1 LREVIVLNVGLRLGL
16 LLAMLV
22 ASLDVAAE
30 PRVWTLT
37 DVRVHRFSSYAFSDP
52 PTDPVTGYFVYDD
65 AAGAITNWSV
75 RFPQPFFDFPSFTY
89 VPGNSLTYVIHAPP
103 RQPLLGFSA
112 VMGAP
117 GPDFGVRQLQLV
129 PLGALD
135 GSSARVALDISES
148 RVDYILLEPATRRS
162 IATGSLTLTPEPPPV
177 VIAQVDEFYHA
188 GLRHYYITAEDAE
201 KQALDTGVHPGW
213 QRTGE
218 SFKAY
223 AAGSRAGGSINPV
236 CRFYSPPLI
245 YLYGVASPDEVGA
258 DSHFFS
264 ADAGECMAV
273 FRKWWWFW
281 GWPQDN
287 VFQIDRPD
295 KKSGACPVGTIPVYR
310 LWNQRVDSNHRYTTS
325 AAIKAQ
331 MLAAG
336 YLDEGVEM
344 CALQ

>member
-1 LREVIVLNVGLRLGL
+1 MLTACLRLGL
-16 LLAMLV
+16 LLATFV
-22 ASLDVAAE
+22 ASLHVAAE

-37 DVRVHRFSSYAFSDP
+37 DVLIQRFSPNAFSN

-65 AAGAITNWSV
+65 ATGTISNWSV
-75 RFPQPFFDFPSFTY
+75 RFPVPFFDFPSFTY
-89 VPGNSLTYVIHAPP
+89 VPGNSLTYVFHAPP
-103 RQPLLGFSA
+103 RQPFLGFSA
-112 VMGAP
+112 MMGEP

-129 PLGALD
+129 PLGPLD
-135 GSSARVALDISES
+135 GSNAVVALDTSES
-148 RVDYILLEPATRRS
+148 RVDYILLGPTTRRS
-162 IATGSLTLTPEPPPV
+162 ISTGSLTLTPQPPPV

-188 GLRHYYITAEDAE
+188 GLRHYYITADDAE

-236 CRFYSPPLI
+236 CQFYSPPI
-245 YLYGVASPDEVGA
+245 IVVEEQYEVGA

-273 FRKWWWFW
+273 FRRWWWFW

-287 VFQIDRPD
+287 VFQIDLPD

-336 YLDEGVEM
+336 YLDEGVVM

>member
-1 LREVIVLNVGLRLGL
+1 MHIVCLRLGL
-16 LLAMLV
+16 LLATLV
-22 ASLDVAAE
+22 ASLHVAAE

-37 DVRVHRFSSYAFSDP
+37 DVRIQLFNGNTPSIPAA
-52 PTDPVTGYFVYDD
+52 PVTGYFVYD
-65 AAGAITNWSV
+65 AATQTISNWSV
-75 RFPQPFFDFPSFTY
+75 RFPEPFFDFPSFTY
-89 VPGNSLTYVIHAPP
+89 VPGNSLAYVWHAPP
-103 RQPLLGFSA
+103 RQPFLGFSA
-112 VMGAP
+112 VMGEP

-129 PLGALD
+129 PLGPLD
-135 GSSARVALDISES
+135 GSNTVVALDTSES
-148 RVDYILLEPATRRS
+148 RVDYILIGPTARRS
-162 IATGSLTLTPEPPPV
+162 IATGSLTLTPQPPPV
-177 VIAQVDEFYHA
+177 VIAPVDEFYHS

-201 KQALDTGVHPGW
+201 KQALDAGVHPGW

-236 CRFYSPPLI
+236 CRFYSPPI
-245 YLYGVASPDEVGA
+245 AEVADELVVGA

-287 VFQIDRPD
+287 VFQIDLPD
-295 KKSGACPVGTIPVYR
+295 KKTGACPVGTIPVYR
-310 LWNQRVDSNHRYTTS
+310 LWNQRVDSNHRYTAS

-336 YLDEGVEM
+336 YRDEGVVM
-344 CALQ
+344 CAVQ